1 MLSYRRLS
9 TPVGSGALTA
19 PPPADSAG
27 AGELGAEDGAGG
39 AALATAD
46 WAGGP
51 SEGSIAGGA
60 GAPVAGSDGAL
71 LLRGG
76 DVGAESEGEGEGRVT
91 ARGGSVG
98 ATGAAWP
105 GEMGGPCVTS
115 TSMKSMRAGG
125 EGPGAGRSPA

>member
-9 TPVGSGALTA
+9 AAVGSGALTG
-19 PPPADSAG
+19 DSAG

-39 AALATAD
+39 AALAMAD
-46 WAGGP
+46 WAGGQP
-51 SEGSIAGGA
+51 GGSISAGA
-60 GAPVAGSDGAL
+60 GLPVAGSEGAL

-76 DVGAESEGEGEGRVT
+76 DVGAEIEGEGEGEGEGRVT
-91 ARGGSVG
+91 ARGGTLG

-105 GEMGGPCVTS
+105 GDMEGPGVTS
-115 TSMKSMRAGG
+115 TSMKLMRAGG